1 MPSCGASACC
11 ATRQHTSDRERKTAL
26 RISFNYE
33 ETQISGVLR
42 GFNKTRRRRRRGGA
56 PGRRSS
62 SNMEV
67 RRRCAIQVVNGTPG
81 VKPKWLR
88 AANGVLTPA
97 AIATLDAQNGDCWR
111 VLLFSRR
118 HFLAGEHAVLPVCQT
133 VEHLK
138 FTNWQL
144 RCTLLWQLRV
154 GRIDRNQTVT
164 GETFSHTTTN

>member
-1 MPSCGASACC
+1 MRSKCC
-11 ATRQHTSDRERKTAL
+11 ATRQHTSHRERKTAL

-42 GFNKTRRRRRRGGA
+42 GFNKTRRRRRGGA

-67 RRRCAIQVVNGTPG
+67 RPRCAIQVVNGTPG

-111 VLLFSRR
+111 VLLSTFPGPRARCATTFKMS
-118 HFLAGEHAVLPVCQT
+118 LY
-133 VEHLK
+133 LK
-138 FTNWQL
+138 FACWKL
-144 RCTLLWQLRV
+144 GCTPLWHLWVSWINKLYKESAQIQIGVRLF
-154 GRIDRNQTVT
+154 IA
-164 GETFSHTTTN
+164 

>member
-1 MPSCGASACC
+1 MRSKCLPCDC

-118 HFLAGEHAVLPVCQT
+118 HFLVGEQAVRPVCQT
-133 VEHLK
+133 VERLK
-138 FTNWQL
+138 FTNRQL
-144 RCTLLWQLRV
+144 RCTLLWHLRV
-154 GRIDRNQTVT
+154 GRIDRNRTVT
-164 GETFSHTTTN
+164 GETFSHTT